1 MGKAEKSR
9 PSPEEQIEVLRRGA
23 VDITT
28 EEDLLKKLRR
38 SRETATPLRVKLGV
52 DPTSPDIHLGHTV
65 VLRKLRQF
73 QDLGHK
79 AVLIIGDYTAL
90 VGDPSGQ
97 NKTRPPL
104 SAEAVEE
111 NARTYFEQVGSILDV
126 DSAEIVRN
134 GDWFRDLPFR
144 RLLELTAKVT
154 LARIMERDDFSRR
167 WQDHQPIGL
176 HELLYP
182 VMQGYD
188 SIMVRADVELGGTDQ
203 TFNLLMGRQMQR
215 DSGQEPQVTL
225 TMPILVGLDGS
236 QKMSKSTGNYIG
248 VAESPD
254 EMYGK
259 LMSIPDELMENYFE
273 LLTSVPVAEYRRKIA
288 EEHPRDVKAALAAA
302 IVTDFHGADAA
313 QSAAANFDRIF
324 REHDLPEDLPEIRV
338 PRADLSGGKM
348 WVVKLITEAGFASSN
363 SQARRLVTQGAV
375 SIDGTKVTDAEADV
389 TVHDG
394 AVLRVG
400 RRRFGKVTLTD

>member
-38 SRETATPLRVKLGV
+38 SRETARPLRVKLGV

-97 NKTRPPL
+97 NKTRPPV

-134 GDWFRDLPFR
+134 GDWFRDLSFR
-144 RLLELTAKVT
+144 RLLELAAKVT
-154 LARIMERDDFSRR
+154 VARIMERDDFSRR
-167 WQDHQPIGL
+167 WHDHQPIGV

-236 QKMSKSTGNYIG
+236 EKMSKSTGNYIG

-288 EEHPRDVKAALAAA
+288 EEHPRDVKAELAAA
-302 IVTDFHGADAA
+302 IVTDFHGGDAA
-313 QSAAANFDRIF
+313 GTAAANFDRIF
-324 REHDLPEDLPEIRV
+324 REHDLPEDLPEIEMSREG
-338 PRADLSGGKM
+338 LSDGKM

-375 SIDGTKVTDAEADV
+375 SIDGTRVTDTEADV
-389 TVHDG
+389 TVNDG

-400 RRRFGKVTLTD
+400 KRRFGKVTLTD